1 MQRAATERY
10 TYSNCKMK
18 VTIEKVQFEQSI
30 QGQICCL
37 EVTNNIMHFVMFQST
52 VQGNSLKMFVIDL
65 DHPEKVQI
73 FDIPHL
79 KENEIIAKTWGIS
92 SPKTVQNGIMLMS
105 DGGKFYHYS
114 NDTGKITF
122 LKKLSKKQHF
132 TPNSFASIISKKE
145 EDKEED
151 KECILIGTRQ
161 SKLYRYNLKTE
172 KMSKLHEWSR
182 DFVEGISYADSS
194 LWVIVGSAVS
204 VFSNLNSVKD
214 LKTNTQ
220 PSIVEVYEKCSS
232 KIQHLQHKRFTEN
245 PNTNSFGWITKN
257 GVVFGSLSESPSQA
271 KVLLNVELPL
281 YNDSVITDIFL
292 SDYHIMLLTQEKQL
306 LIVNQLNNKVVFEEK
321 INLPSD
327 EEIQG
332 FKVDYIKNTFWL
344 YSKSS
349 VFEIVVKNEYTNV
362 WKTLLEM
369 NEFEKIL
376 SIKDFP
382 QLDKEFVYQKY
393 GDYLLSTN
401 QVLKASE
408 MYSHSNSDISL
419 TTLKLLENQDISA
432 LQNFFIQRLAH
443 SNLTKMQQKLY
454 TSLILWNYVQMQVE
468 DRVVREFLIKY
479 VNKID
484 KTLAYD
490 VLKYQKTA
498 SNLLFYANLIKDYKF
513 VLDHWISLENWYE
526 ASKILLLLNQE
537 QYVYQ
542 YATVLLGNDPETT
555 VQMWIKLGSTVQ
567 IYPEKLIKPILCYYS
582 SCYLRAIGTEN
593 HALNYLT
600 WCVANEQLIANDYS
614 RNTNGLKHTSKII
627 TPLVH
632 STILYMMITDK
643 KNTAEFKIIEYI
655 KAHGGKFDSNF
666 ILNLSLKF
674 DRIETAINLYSDM
687 NLLEEAVNLAI
698 KHKMLETAKRIA
710 SFSKGSVYS
719 ADATVGNGAG
729 YDFSSSAT
737 TNFTPGRAAI
747 LLDDSEVSSE
757 IAVRKPLWIKIAK
770 VLLLDPMARKNG
782 KDTKQTITDIIL
794 ESNGV
799 LTIKD
804 LIPLFDSMTTI
815 ANVKDELIKSLEQHA
830 DSMQQ
835 ISHEITNLVN
845 IKKNILG
852 QMELLDEA
860 YAQIKPGAV
869 CDGCD
874 TFLQTKKFY
883 CFPCGHNFHI
893 NCLISAILKG
903 GDFMLSGKI
912 QDLQKKRKANWV
924 KELDQLI
931 AAKCPFCSE
940 ISINN
945 IDEPLLHQS
954 SFDDNFLKL

>member
-1 MQRAATERY
+1 
-10 TYSNCKMK
+10 MK

-37 EVTNNIMHFVMFQST
+37 EVTNNIMHTVMFQST
-52 VQGNSLKMFVIDL
+52 DQGKFLKMFVIDL

-73 FDIPHL
+73 LDIPHIR
-79 KENEIIAKTWGIS
+79 ENEAIAKTWSIS
-92 SPKTVQNGIMLMS
+92 TPKTAQSGIMLMS
-105 DGGKFYHYS
+105 AGGKYYHYS
-114 NDTGKITF
+114 NKIGKITF
-122 LKKLSKKQHF
+122 LKKLSKKQNF
-132 TPNSFASIISKKE
+132 TASAVTSIVSE
-145 EDKEED
+145 EEEEEEEGG
-151 KECILIGTRQ
+151 KQCVLIGTDQ
-161 SKLYRYNLKTE
+161 SKLYKYNLQTE
-172 KMSKLHEWSR
+172 KITKLHEWSR
-182 DFVEGISYADSS
+182 DIVEGISYTDST
-194 LWVIVGSAVS
+194 LWVIVGSSIS
-204 VFSNLNSVKD
+204 VFSDLHSIKD
-214 LKTNTQ
+214 LKINTQ
-220 PSIVEVYEKCSS
+220 PSTVEVYEKCSS
-232 KIQHLQHKRFTEN
+232 KIQHLQHKRFIEN

-257 GVVFGSLSESPSQA
+257 GVVFGSLSESPSKA
-271 KVLLNVELPL
+271 KVLLNFELPL
-281 YNDSVITDIFL
+281 HNDSVITDL
-292 SDYHIMLLTQEKQL
+292 LMSDYHIVLLTQGKQL
-306 LIVNQLNNKVVFEEK
+306 LIVNQLNNKLVFQEK
-321 INLPSD
+321 INLPSN
-327 EEIQG
+327 EELHG
-332 FKVDYIKNTFWL
+332 FKVDYTNNTFWL
-344 YSKSS
+344 FSKTS

-362 WKTLLEM
+362 WRILLEM
-369 NEFEKIL
+369 NEYQKIL
-376 SIKDFP
+376 NINDFP
-382 QLDKEFVYQKY
+382 QFDKEFVYQKY
-393 GDYLLSTN
+393 GDYLLSKN
-401 QVLKASE
+401 EFLEASK
-408 MYSHSNSDISL
+408 MYSYSNSDISF
-419 TTLKLLENQDISA
+419 TTLKLLEKHDIRS
-432 LQNFFIQRLAH
+432 LQNFFVQRLAH

-454 TSLILWNYVQMQVE
+454 TSLILWNYVQMQAE
-468 DRVVREFLIKY
+468 DRVIREFLIKY

-498 SNLLFYANLIKDYKF
+498 SNLLFYANLVKDYKF

-542 YATVLLGNDPETT
+542 YATVLLSNDPETT
-555 VQMWIKLGSTVQ
+555 VQMWMKLASTIQ
-567 IYPEKLIKPILCYYS
+567 IYPEKLIKPILGYYS
-582 SCYLRAIGTEN
+582 SCYLRATGTEN
-593 HALNYLT
+593 YALNYLA
-600 WCVANEQLIANDYS
+600 WCVANEQLIASDYS
-614 RNTNGLKHTSKII
+614 RNTNGLKHNSKII

-643 KNTAEFKIIEYI
+643 KNTAEFKIIEYTRTH
-655 KAHGGKFDSNF
+655 AGKFDSNF

-698 KHKMLETAKRIA
+698 MHKMLETAKRIA
-710 SFSKGSVYS
+710 SLSKSSVYS
-719 ADATVGNGAG
+719 TNSTVGNDAT
-729 YDFSSSAT
+729 YDISSSTT
-737 TNFTPGRAAI
+737 TNFAPGRVPI
-747 LLDDSEVSSE
+747 LLDDSEVNSE
-757 IAVRKPLWIKIAK
+757 IAIRKPLWIKIAR

-845 IKKNILG
+845 IKKNIIN
-852 QMELLDEA
+852 QMELLDKA
-860 YAQIKPGAV
+860 YVEIKPGTI
-869 CDGCD
+869 CDECD

-912 QDLQKKRKANWV
+912 QDLQKKRKADWV

-945 IDEPLLHQS
+945 IDEPLMLQS